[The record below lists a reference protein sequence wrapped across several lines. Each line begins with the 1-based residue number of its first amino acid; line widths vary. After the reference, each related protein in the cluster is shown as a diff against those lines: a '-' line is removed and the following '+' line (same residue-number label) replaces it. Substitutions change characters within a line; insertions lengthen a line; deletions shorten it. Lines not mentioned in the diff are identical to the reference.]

1 MYKKVTKKQAKV
13 LISLNISLYNY
24 CWFYGFGLVTKM
36 CPAGLVVVGR
46 AQRALLTS
54 ELTFRYLHFCIS
66 LRSPGFLMKPF

>member
-46 AQRALLTS
+46 A
-54 ELTFRYLHFCIS
+54 
-66 LRSPGFLMKPF
+66 